1 MLRNKDILDEKN
13 KLLRQT
19 SKEVTF
25 PMEQDDLVAID
36 KMIEYLKN
44 SQIEEIAEKYN
55 LRPGMGMADVKFG
68 ILKRFFTV
76 VYEKDDG
83 EFDVYV
89 SSLTTAPTGDPEY
102 FFNSTVVTGAAKNY
116 GKYSN
121 QELDE
126 VIDKMHHTFDQEER
140 SSLAVEAQQMI
151 LDDSSYFFV
160 SHLNMGIVTK
170 SNVTG
175 IAAHPCDYYE
185 ITADLDVQS

>member
-55 LRPGMGMADVKFG
+55 LRPGMGMAAVQIG

-89 SSLTTAPTGDPEY
+89 
-102 FFNSTVVTGAAKNY
+102 VVNLHNY
-116 GKYSN
+116 L
-121 QELDE
+121 Q
-126 VIDKMHHTFDQEER
+126 
-140 SSLAVEAQQMI
+140 
-151 LDDSSYFFV
+151 
-160 SHLNMGIVTK
+160 
-170 SNVTG
+170 
-175 IAAHPCDYYE
+175 
-185 ITADLDVQS
+185 

>member
-55 LRPGMGMADVKFG
+55 LRPGMGMAAVQIG

-76 VYEKDDG
+76 VYEKDEG
-83 EFDVYV
+83 EVDVI
-89 SSLTTAPTGDPEY
+89 LGLITT
-102 FFNSTVVTGAAKNY
+102 
-116 GKYSN
+116 
-121 QELDE
+121 
-126 VIDKMHHTFDQEER
+126 
-140 SSLAVEAQQMI
+140 
-151 LDDSSYFFV
+151 
-160 SHLNMGIVTK
+160 
-170 SNVTG
+170 
-175 IAAHPCDYYE
+175 
-185 ITADLDVQS
+185 

>member
-55 LRPGMGMADVKFG
+55 LRPGMGMAAVQIG

-89 SSLTTAPTGDPEY
+89 VVNPKIT
-102 FFNSTVVTGAAKNY
+102 STSTEKIY
-116 GKYSN
+116 
-121 QELDE
+121 
-126 VIDKMHHTFDQEER
+126 
-140 SSLAVEAQQMI
+140 VEDGEGCLSI
-151 LDDSSYFFV
+151 
-160 SHLNMGIVTK
+160 NR
-170 SNVTG
+170 
-175 IAAHPCDYYE
+175 
-185 ITADLDVQS
+185 